1 MTLVSKRLDLE
12 RLRWPVLGLLAT
24 FAVAAVL
31 NATRAVSPEHGLIVL
46 LGVVL
51 VVAWWGGF
59 ATGIAATVAALV
71 VTAYAMPPINSI
83 RIASWRDAVYL
94 GLAAIQGLL
103 ISQLCGRLRRHRL
116 AHRAMLAE
124 MAELTRRADCD
135 RRRLADVHYDLQS
148 LQAAIPLRIGPALD
162 SVHQARAALS
172 ANGGCV
178 QAAEAIQKL
187 TAAEQQVAAFAKALE
202 DYSHIPTPHS
212 GEPVLSARVLTD
224 AIRAAEQAA
233 SKDSVRFEFPE
244 QLPAVEMREND
255 LLRIFSEVLSNAIRY
270 QSNGAPVVRIQCARQ
285 RHCWVFSISDQGP
298 GMIPLRAS
306 RAFVLFGGDDPEHLG
321 VGLAIAR
328 RIVRSYGGEMWIES
342 RQTLGSTVHFTIPL
356 PPSYPASST

>member
-1 MTLVSKRLDLE
+1 MTVVSKRLDLE
-12 RLRWPVLGLLAT
+12 RLRWPVMGLLT
-24 FAVAAVL
+24 TLAVAAAL
-31 NATRAVSPEHGLIVL
+31 NATRAVTPEHGLIVL
-46 LGVVL
+46 LGVVMIA
-51 VVAWWGGF
+51 AWWGGF
-59 ATGIAATVAALV
+59 STGVAATVTALL
-71 VTAYAMPPINSI
+71 VTAYAMPPINSL
-83 RIASWRDAVYL
+83 RIASWRDAIYL

-172 ANGGCV
+172 ANGACV

-212 GEPVLSARVLTD
+212 GEPVSSGRVLAA

-233 SKDSVRFEFPE
+233 SKGSVRFELPE
-244 QLPAVEMREND
+244 HLPAVEVREND
-255 LLRIFSEVLSNAIRY
+255 LLRVFTEVLSNAIRFHSGNVPLVRV
-270 QSNGAPVVRIQCARQ
+270 QSTRQ
-285 RHCWVFSISDQGP
+285 RNCWVFSISDTGP

-306 RAFVLFGGDDPEHLG
+306 RAFVLFGGGDPDRLG
-321 VGLAIAR
+321 VGLAISR

-342 RQTLGSTVHFTIPL
+342 RQALGSTIHFTIPQRC
-356 PPSYPASST
+356 P